1 MFTFHASVF
10 SIWHKAGGTELA
22 DRLVLLHVTGGI
34 SRTGGVS
41 AWVHAA
47 IVAARQVW
55 RAATVSQANGEGRIA
70 VFGANAHGTVVQDI
84 AGLIGRA
91 RSFVTYVTGI
101 LTFAVDA
108 RCVRGTIEVPRAG
121 ERVGGAGQ
129 LPDLVDYEAVFANAH
144 RLVTPHLTP
153 LVDLAIIP
161 RAQTRVAALACLRV
175 AGQTLRTVVVGGT
188 TDARRRLGIERV
200 AFGIWMAGRVR
211 HTDIT
216 LRTRA
221 TRLVQ
226 NHSAESIDPTG
237 ATQRARIQ
245 TL

>member
-1 MFTFHASVF
+1 MLFTFHASVF

-34 SRTGGVS
+34 SRTGRVS

-84 AGLIGRA
+84 AGFISRT
-91 RSFVTYVTGI
+91 RSFVSYVTGI

-108 RCVRGTIEVPRAG
+108 RCVRGAIEVPRAG
-121 ERVGGAGQ
+121 ERVRCAGQ
-129 LPDLVDYEAVFANAH
+129 LPDLVDYKAVFANAH
-144 RLVTPHLTP
+144 RLVIPRLTP
-153 LVDLAIIP
+153 LISLAVIP
-161 RAQTRVAALACLRV
+161 RAQTRVVALACLRV
-175 AGQTLRTVVVGGT
+175 AGETLRTVVVGGT
-188 TDARRRLGIERV
+188 TDARRRLGIEHV
-200 AFGIWMAGRVR
+200 AFGIWMAGRVG

-216 LRTRA
+216 LRT
-221 TRLVQ
+221 
-226 NHSAESIDPTG
+226 
-237 ATQRARIQ
+237 
-245 TL
+245 

>member
-1 MFTFHASVF
+1 MLFTFHASVF

-84 AGLIGRA
+84 AGFIGRT
-91 RSFVTYVTGI
+91 RSFVSYVTGI

-108 RCVRGTIEVPRAG
+108 RCIRGAIKVPRAG
-121 ERVGGAGQ
+121 ERVGSAGQ

-144 RLVTPHLTP
+144 RLVIPHLTP
-153 LVDLAIIP
+153 LVGLAVIP
-161 RAQTRVAALACLRV
+161 RTQTRVAALACLRV
-175 AGQTLRTVVVGGT
+175 AGETLRTAVVGGT
-188 TDARRRLGIERV
+188 TDARRRLGIKRV
-200 AFGIWMAGRVR
+200 AFGIWMAGRVG

-216 LRTRA
+216 LRA
-221 TRLVQ
+221 
-226 NHSAESIDPTG
+226 
-237 ATQRARIQ
+237 
-245 TL
+245 